1 MGINNA
7 HYYGWE
13 GKLHSPWWATLAIV
27 RVALLQV
34 FRRKSYWLVIG
45 LGVFQF
51 LMYWVIIYV
60 LTQARLPADAQRDM
74 FEWFGFSP
82 TASRGRGNRLHPL
95 HAAAERGGDD
105 LAGLFRQPVGGHRF
119 SQ

>member
-1 MGINNA
+1 MGIDNA

-34 FRRKSYWLVIG
+34 FRRKSYWLVIA

-51 LMYWVIIYV
+51 LCSGSSS
-60 LTQARLPADAQRDM
+60 TC
-74 FEWFGFSP
+74 
-82 TASRGRGNRLHPL
+82 
-95 HAAAERGGDD
+95 
-105 LAGLFRQPVGGHRF
+105 
-119 SQ
+119 